1 MSVVLI
7 VESFIMNWE
16 KWAVLLVVAV
26 LVTSWFM
33 HIRSVLR
40 DRDRLW
46 LYSCLMMVTY
56 FFYGVHLTSTF
67 DMALVMC
74 VVIAIYTMTGEKP
87 LVRMCQVFYMVTLGF
102 DLVTMISQGEE
113 ITPLLVTRSLLHI
126 GMIILAGWVACVIID
141 KWAKVIGSSSE
152 EIETLKEQT
161 DRLNNFLANV
171 SHEIRTP
178 VNAVMGLS
186 SVLEKETLPENIE
199 DNIRAISN
207 AGHRVAEQIGDILDF
222 TEIDMHRLSV
232 SNEPYMIDSVVNDL
246 LSQLSHMDQ
255 NDLDLVI
262 DLDASVPAELRGDGE
277 KIRKILL
284 HLISNG
290 FKYTKEGGVYVRIYS
305 VPREYGINLLLEVKD
320 TGIGMTA
327 FEIEHIYD
335 KFYQS
340 DSSKTRSVGGLGI
353 GIPIVNGFV
362 TAMNGFMDI
371 SSKRGIGTTV
381 KVSIP
386 QSVED
391 NSKCMSVRNRE
402 SVAVGGFLGFMTTGN
417 IGVREFY
424 MDMISNIVAG
434 LYVPFHR
441 IQSKSELEK
450 LLVASHIS
458 HLFIGTGEYLENREY
473 IEELSKTIK
482 VAIILDRNKIIDSG
496 NKITQ
501 IPKPFYGVQI
511 ANFLNQTIDDELV
524 EGHEKMMC
532 PGVKVLVV
540 DDEPMNLLV
549 ARGIFESYG
558 MIVDTVHSGEASIA
572 KCAGEDYDIVFMDHM
587 MPEMDGVEA
596 MKRLRV
602 QASHMRKD
610 ICVVALT
617 ANAISSAREMFM
629 SEGFDGFVPKP
640 IELPELERVL
650 KHVLPKAAVKFV
662 MDDGSGRS
670 IGGKKEPIAKIESS
684 EKAKKAEVKAEAK
697 SETKSEAKS
706 DSGKTEAPKAE
717 TPASDSASS
726 EGTSSG
732 PEFAPL
738 DAIGV
743 ETASGLA
750 YCGGDSEFYKELLV
764 EYAGDPEA
772 KLDELTKYHD
782 SKNWK
787 DYSIKVHAIKSTS
800 KMIGAMDL
808 SSLALFLEEASK
820 ECDEEKIESKHKGL
834 MDTYGKL
841 IRTIYSTYGA
851 GSDASD
857 GPDDGVLEFGP
868 KGGDL

>member
-1 MSVVLI
+1 MSIVLI
-7 VESFIMNWE
+7 VESFIMDWE
-16 KWAVLLVVAV
+16 KWAVMLVVAV
-26 LVTSWFM
+26 LITSWFM
-33 HIRSVLR
+33 HIRSILR

-87 LVRMCQVFYMVTLGF
+87 LVRLCQVFYMVTLGF

-113 ITPLLVTRSLLHI
+113 VNALLVTRSLLHI
-126 GMIILAGWVACVIID
+126 GMIILAGWVACRIID
-141 KWAKVIGSSSE
+141 KWTKVIGSSSE

-277 KIRKILL
+277 KIRKILM

-290 FKYTKEGGVYVRIYS
+290 FKYTREGGVYVRIYS

-320 TGIGMTA
+320 TGVGMSA

-386 QSVED
+386 QSIED

-441 IQSKSELEK
+441 IQSRSELEK
-450 LLVASHIS
+450 LLAASHIS

-473 IEELSKTIK
+473 IEELSTTVK
-482 VAIILDRNKIIDSG
+482 VAIILDRNRIIDSG
-496 NKITQ
+496 SKITQ
-501 IPKPFYGVQI
+501 IQKPFYGVQI
-511 ANFLNQTIDDELV
+511 ANFLNQTLDDELV

-532 PGVKVLVV
+532 PGVRVLVV

-572 KCAGEDYDIVFMDHM
+572 KCASEDYDIVFMDHM

-640 IELPELERVL
+640 IELSELERVL
-650 KHVLPKAAVKFV
+650 RHVLPKAAVKFV
-662 MDDGSGRS
+662 KDDGIGRS
-670 IGGKKEPIAKIESS
+670 IGGKKEPIAKIPGGGK
-684 EKAKKAEVKAEAK
+684 EK
-697 SETKSEAKS
+697 KSEAKANEA
-706 DSGKTEAPKAE
+706 DAKTDKTVTKNE
-717 TPASDSASS
+717 TASESRSASA
-726 EGTSSG
+726 GAA
-732 PEFAPL
+732 FAPL
-738 DAIGV
+738 DELGV
-743 ETASGLA
+743 DTAAGLA
-750 YCGGDSEFYKELLV
+750 YCGGDEEFYKELLA
-764 EYAGDPEA
+764 EYAGDPDA
-772 KLDELTKYHD
+772 KLEELTKYHD

-808 SSLALFLEEASK
+808 SSVALFLEEASK
-820 ECDEEKIESKHKGL
+820 ECDEEKVESKHKGL
-834 MDTYGKL
+834 MESYGKL
-841 IRTIYSTYGA
+841 IRTIYNTYGA
-851 GSDASD
+851 GSRASEE
-857 GPDDGVLEFGP
+857 PEDDVLEFGP